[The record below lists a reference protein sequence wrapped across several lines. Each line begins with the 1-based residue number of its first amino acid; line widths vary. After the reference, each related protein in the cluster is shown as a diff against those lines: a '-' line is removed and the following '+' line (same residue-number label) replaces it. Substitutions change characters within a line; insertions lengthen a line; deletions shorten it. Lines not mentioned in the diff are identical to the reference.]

1 MHVSLD
7 VTSTDSV
14 SDDYMPYML
23 WQFPTNVTG
32 WICITLVTSRL
43 IQVCLLFTLIF
54 PFSFKISVAYLLL
67 GRKMMLRSIQSI
79 SNCWSWVE
87 LNTTTMSKTCNH
99 WAKFTRPNTN
109 WLCSYCFLDWG
120 MVTGYRHRWRWQFYC
135 CSRSCYQVSFG
146 TLTHMWA
153 YISWSGIKM
162 SILIEVSWIL
172 TWHSSWSM
180 ITLHLIFT

>member
-1 MHVSLD
+1 
-7 VTSTDSV
+7 
-14 SDDYMPYML
+14 
-23 WQFPTNVTG
+23 
-32 WICITLVTSRL
+32 
-43 IQVCLLFTLIF
+43 
-54 PFSFKISVAYLLL
+54 
-67 GRKMMLRSIQSI
+67 MLRSIQSI

-99 WAKFTRPNTN
+99 WAKFTRTNIN

-146 TLTHMWA
+146 FLTHMWA

-180 ITLHLIFT
+180 ITFHLIFTYWLYSKVLDEDFLWCFQKKFYLTKPYTYKSLQHSTLPKIKIPSLHIVSIDYKTDFAIQGLCSSV